1 MKTLRDIAKEIVDFT
16 STTPLYPAYQV
27 DIVEKILEKYFKGD
41 QMVNNFY
48 DVCDKHKDILLKKGG
63 NVVGKVNE
71 GIYCNA
77 ENDNC
82 KNRAKWIIA
91 ISENMDK

>member
-1 MKTLRDIAKEIVDFT
+1 
-16 STTPLYPAYQV
+16 
-27 DIVEKILEKYFKGD
+27 
-41 QMVNNFY
+41 MVNNFY